1 MSIRERYGL
10 DPLINATGYPTI
22 VGANVCAPE
31 VVAAAAEA
39 LSLNVELDEL
49 QRRASAVIARVTGAE
64 AGCVTSSCASGI
76 VVAAAAS
83 MTGPYFGRIAQLPDT
98 AGMPNEIVLQKAH
111 DVNFGA
117 PIGQMLRLAGA
128 RVVEIGTSNHCDRF
142 HLSAALNA
150 RTAAV
155 VYVVSGAV
163 PAEAHLLSLGECLEA
178 CRPRGIRVIVDAAAQ
193 PDVRPFV
200 QQGADLVLASG
211 HKVLGAP
218 TSGLICGVK
227 SMVRACY
234 LQNWGIGRAMKVGKE
249 GIVGLMAALEAW
261 ERRDPQE
268 ECRRLDAVAAVF
280 EARLGD
286 FAPARAG
293 RGPVAH
299 EVVVTVDHASAQMTA
314 QQLAN
319 LLREGTPP
327 IWVADA
333 TDGAGLGRLCVD
345 LRRLTVEAAGVI
357 CDRVRESLGKRP
369 AEDVPYHDLY
379 RSVDR
384 LTNWPD

>member
-1 MSIRERYGL
+1 VSIRERYGL
-10 DPLINATGYPTI
+10 DPLINATGHPTI

-31 VVAAAAEA
+31 VVAAVTEA
-39 LSLNVELDEL
+39 LSMNVELDEL

-83 MTGPYFGRIAQLPDT
+83 MTGPYLGRIAQLPDT
-98 AGMPNEIVLQKAH
+98 TGMPNEIVVQKAH

-117 PIGQMLRLAGA
+117 PIDQMLRLAGA
-128 RVVEIGTSNHCDRF
+128 RVVEIGTANHCDGF
-142 HLSAALNA
+142 HLNTALNA

-155 VYVVSGAV
+155 LYVVSGAV
-163 PAEAHLLSLGECLEA
+163 SAEAHLLSLAECVEA

-218 TSGLICGVK
+218 TSGLICGLK

-249 GIVGLMAALEAW
+249 GIVGLLAALEAW

-268 ECRRLDAVAAVF
+268 ECRRLLAVGAVL
-280 EARLGD
+280 EARLGN
-286 FAPARAG
+286 FAAVRAQ
-293 RGPVAH
+293 RGPVSY
-299 EVVVTVDHASAQMTA
+299 EVVVTVNHAAAHMTA

-333 TDGAGLGRLCVD
+333 TDGERSGRVYLD
-345 LRRLTVEAAGVI
+345 LRRLTVDEAGVI
-357 CDRVRESLGKRP
+357 CERVWESLGKRP
-369 AEDVPYHDLY
+369 VEDVPYHDLY

-384 LTNWPD
+384 LANWPD